1 MPHFTRLPRT
11 PHADQLLA
19 AHIATA
25 DRDWF
30 VRHPDRLVRERF
42 YFPGEDPDISPDAPI
57 TRVVV
62 LRLWGR
68 ALLRLYLHERTEEVA
83 A

>member
-30 VRHPDRLVRERF
+30 VRHPDRLVRVRF
-42 YFPGEDPDISPDAPI
+42 YFPGEDPDTPPDAPI
-57 TRVVV
+57 VRVVV
-62 LRLWGR
+62 LRLWQG
-68 ALLRLYLHERTEEVA
+68 ALLRFYVFDDGEEVA